1 MILQPFVVTWSLLV
15 LGVSALPSPQP
26 SPKCRFSSSFT
37 QAQILEN
44 PDPFIS
50 DFLYWE
56 GHFHQNNVSYN
67 SYNGMSYDGSLLD
80 EVTGLAT
87 AKHPFSAA
95 SKESLQFMVYTHALA
110 GSPQAARFLSPQDP
124 SRAPN
129 IAFEILSLKLKTY
142 LQFNDTYPGFGGF
155 LPWYTSDTIEI
166 SPTWDWVNRV
176 PALDNGYVYNCCNI
190 QVNADILLKRT
201 YMGSVRCYSST
212 RDQFERG
219 ISESSKKLASLA

>member
-1 MILQPFVVTWSLLV
+1 MILQPLVVTWSLLA
-15 LGVSALPSPQP
+15 LGVGALPSPQP
-26 SPKCRFSSSFT
+26 PPKCRFSSSFT

-67 SYNGMSYDGSLLD
+67 SFNGMSYDGTLLD
-80 EVTGLAT
+80 EITGLAT

-124 SRAPN
+124 SQAPN

-176 PALDNGYVYNCCNI
+176 PALDNGYVR
-190 QVNADILLKRT
+190 DIVIAT
-201 YMGSVRCYSST
+201 
-212 RDQFERG
+212 
-219 ISESSKKLASLA
+219 ESNLC